1 MEKECVSFIYRMVQ
15 KSLDTI
21 CNVLNIEC
29 QVTYAPSCILL
40 YLKTPPCILL
50 YLKKTPPCILLY
62 LKNVILYIVIFKKLH
77 NL

>member
-50 YLKKTPPCILLY
+50 YLKNAT
-62 LKNVILYIVIFKKLH
+62 LYIVISKKRH
-77 NL
+77 SVYCYI